1 MREPGTERERVG
13 GYDCDQ
19 AGHRGDELMAVVVW
33 QKEIEARAL
42 R

>member
-1 MREPGTERERVG
+1 MREPGTERELVG

-19 AGHRGDELMAVVVW
+19 ARHRGDELMEVVMW
-33 QKEIEARAL
+33 QKEIEAGAL